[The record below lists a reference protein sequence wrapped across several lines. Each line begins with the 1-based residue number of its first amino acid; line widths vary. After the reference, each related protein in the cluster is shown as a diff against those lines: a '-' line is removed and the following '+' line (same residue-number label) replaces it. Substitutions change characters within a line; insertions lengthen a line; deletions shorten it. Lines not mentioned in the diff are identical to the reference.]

1 MEGEMEE
8 QEKNTLDT
16 ESLMLDAK
24 KAILEE
30 QHRRFQELQA
40 AGMWPEAMQQL
51 HVTLACAADLLKD
64 SVALL
69 ERAVE
74 RRRRQQAQRRPNTPS
89 SEEGPQSP

>member
-1 MEGEMEE
+1 MDK
-8 QEKNTLDT
+8 QPNFDA

-30 QHRRFQELQA
+30 QHRRFQDLQS

-51 HVTLACAADLLKD
+51 QVTLGCAADLLKD
-64 SVALL
+64 SVGLL

-74 RRRRQQAQRRPNTPS
+74 RRKNQA
-89 SEEGPQSP
+89 SPEQDLLPPTNDEKGE

>member
-1 MEGEMEE
+1 MD
-8 QEKNTLDT
+8 NHSNLDA

-51 HVTLACAADLLKD
+51 QVTLGCAADLLKD
-64 SVALL
+64 SVNLL
-69 ERAVE
+69 ESAVA
-74 RRRRQQAQRRPNTPS
+74 RRKQ
-89 SEEGPQSP
+89 QSPPSQNLLPPPEDDQAK

>member
-1 MEGEMEE
+1 MEN
-8 QEKNTLDT
+8 QSKFDA

-30 QHRRFQELQA
+30 QHRRFQDLQA

-51 HVTLACAADLLKD
+51 QVTLGCAADLLKD
-64 SVALL
+64 SVNLL

-74 RRRRQQAQRRPNTPS
+74 KRNL
-89 SEEGPQSP
+89 QSPPPQNLLPPPDHEEKK

>member
-1 MEGEMEE
+1 MES
-8 QEKNTLDT
+8 KTNFDA

-30 QHRRFQELQA
+30 QHRRFQDLQA

-51 HVTLACAADLLKD
+51 QVTLGCAADLLKD
-64 SVALL
+64 SVNLL

-74 RRRRQQAQRRPNTPS
+74 KKKSQN
-89 SEEGPQSP
+89 PQSGQNLLPPPSDGQGA

>member
-1 MEGEMEE
+1 MDN
-8 QEKNTLDT
+8 KSNFDA

-30 QHRRFQELQA
+30 QHRRFQDLQA

-51 HVTLACAADLLKD
+51 QVTLACAADLLQD
-64 SVALL
+64 SVGLL

-74 RRRRQQAQRRPNTPS
+74 RRKQQNASSDRNLLPPPNDKPT
-89 SEEGPQSP
+89 E

>member
-1 MEGEMEE
+1 MEK
-8 QEKNTLDT
+8 QPNLDT

-30 QHRRFQELQA
+30 QHRRFQDLQA

-51 HVTLACAADLLKD
+51 QVTLGCAADLLKD
-64 SVALL
+64 SVGLL

-74 RRRRQQAQRRPNTPS
+74 RRKKQASPEQTLPP
-89 SEEGPQSP
+89 PQEDDNSQ

>member
-1 MEGEMEE
+1 MENHS
-8 QEKNTLDT
+8 KFDA

-30 QHRRFQELQA
+30 QHRRFQDLQA

-51 HVTLACAADLLKD
+51 QVTLGCAADLLKD
-64 SVALL
+64 SVNLL

-74 RRRRQQAQRRPNTPS
+74 KRNLQSRP
-89 SEEGPQSP
+89 PQNLLPPPDDEQMK

>member
-1 MEGEMEE
+1 MDN
-8 QEKNTLDT
+8 QSKFDA

-30 QHRRFQELQA
+30 QHRRFQDLQA

-51 HVTLACAADLLKD
+51 QVTLGCAADLLKD
-64 SVALL
+64 SVNLL

-74 RRRRQQAQRRPNTPS
+74 RKKQQAPPS
-89 SEEGPQSP
+89 QNLLPPPKDEQAE